1 MELFKSLQNR
11 TKTFNSPF
19 NHFEL
24 DKPLTDEA
32 IKEICS
38 AEIPDPKKKKF
49 KLRWYKSFR
58 WRRWCF

>member
-38 AEIPDPKKKKF
+38 AEIPDPKKKN
-49 KLRWYKSFR
+49 LN
-58 WRRWCF
+58 